1 MEEQKQKPT
10 EAAGGEITSV
20 SAAPVAVPQ
29 AAKEAPGV
37 PKSFGVASD
46 VQKRDRFGRGGSES
60 GSRGGRGRGAT
71 GGKDGGKRG
80 SGRGRAD
87 RPRSEFDQKSIDVR
101 RVARVVAGG
110 RRFSF
115 SVAMI
120 VGDRKGKVGVGTGKA
135 GDISTSMDKA
145 VKDAKKHLVTL
156 TLTKTNS
163 LPHQV
168 KAKAS
173 SATVALIP
181 APSRGLVAGSAVR
194 NVLEL
199 AGITDVS
206 AKILSGSKNK
216 LNMARATIK
225 ALANIRPG
233 KRALMEKSEKPEKA
247 DTGTEAN

>member
-1 MEEQKQKPT
+1 MEEQKQNEIKAVGDKAPATGVAKPPFPKAT
-10 EAAGGEITSV
+10 MRG
-20 SAAPVAVPQ
+20 
-29 AAKEAPGV
+29 PGS

-46 VQKRDRFGRGGSES
+46 AQKRDRA
-60 GSRGGRGRGAT
+60 GRGARGENRGR
-71 GGKDGGKRG
+71 GGKDGGKRA
-80 SGRGRAD
+80 SSRGRGD
-87 RPRSEFDQKSIDVR
+87 RPRPEFDQKSIDVR

-135 GDISTSMDKA
+135 GDISMAMDKA
-145 VKDAKKHLVTL
+145 AKDAKKHMITIK
-156 TLTKTNS
+156 LTKTNS
-163 LPHQV
+163 LPHQIV
-168 KAKAS
+168 AKS
-173 SATVALIP
+173 GSATVAIVP

-194 NVLEL
+194 SALLL

-225 ALANIRPG
+225 ALTNIRT
-233 KRALMEKSEKPEKA
+233 EKKVLSEKVENTEK
-247 DTGTEAN
+247 TEQVDIENEKT